1 MSDKS
6 KPTVRRPLSADEKKQ
21 RLGGTALMVV
31 LIGLGCVPLYFGVL
45 GAREAWESTGWPTVP
60 GRVIKSDMRVETSK
74 TSSRRFRGRGRIGG
88 GISESYHVDLEY
100 EFVVDGV
107 THRGTRIAVVSE
119 EAGDKDYTET
129 LLTKYPVG
137 REVTV
142 SYKPGDPDQS
152 VLEAGRLGMVVFF
165 LFLAG
170 LLILVPLMILP
181 AIWSRND
188 AETDPQALTREQ
200 RQRFDL
206 VFRERFLEWELG
218 QRIHLHRDHLRLP
231 TVVVKAVGFGLIL
244 GAFLGIPLAFWLFS
258 GNDLIVI
265 AEFYLGVSLVLAL
278 IAGISIG
285 LDGRRRDTV
294 IDWGRGTIRVQVG
307 WFAHEYTLDEIQKL
321 ALQVSEPRHLAANKS
336 NRSDKSS
343 GPQTTYPARI
353 VLHVRSQRYILLE
366 VACKPAAIH
375 KTRGRLQDV
384 AQELASSLNVS
395 VA

>member
-88 GISESYHVDLEY
+88 GISETYHADLEY

-129 LLTKYPVG
+129 LLKKYPVA

-142 SYKPGDPDQS
+142 SYKPGNPDQS

-231 TVVVKAVGFGLIL
+231 TVVVKAVGLGLIL

-285 LDGRRRDTV
+285 LDGSRRDTV